1 MSLLDTNNADKKTFN
16 LLAIV
21 VVLVGLSVIFSLLY
35 PGAFS
40 LVVSILWVVLLGIV
54 IVFFALGLLVV
65 IGLKKEA
72 SRLLEVLFEGSL
84 TIIDLIEF
92 IRLSIRKFVS
102 LLRDFLLFIAPF
114 LAFISALFIYVL
126 FILVY
131 KLVGRTYDVTL
142 LTIVLTF
149 IFVSA
154 IGILNSSD
162 RNLTKVDW
170 AAKFTKKFHNYFSD
184 FLEVVLFVFFL
195 TMDSTH
201 LFFLPQNLNIEIRAQ
216 VGTYDL
222 MKRSFM
228 VNDHLKITLNIIIAG
243 ILTEIIRNI
252 IRLLVLSIKEY
263 KARRLQSTERSA
275 VVFKESIRFSF
286 NQSKD
291 DILKFI
297 TFTTILISGFLVFP
311 RLKLL
316 TIAVGSLTSLILD
329 LMFSKRLSSVKGGD
343 LISRIIVKVFKL

>member
-21 VVLVGLSVIFSLLY
+21 VVLVGLSVVFSLLY

-142 LTIVLTF
+142 
-149 IFVSA
+149 
-154 IGILNSSD
+154 
-162 RNLTKVDW
+162 
-170 AAKFTKKFHNYFSD
+170 
-184 FLEVVLFVFFL
+184 
-195 TMDSTH
+195 
-201 LFFLPQNLNIEIRAQ
+201 
-216 VGTYDL
+216 
-222 MKRSFM
+222 
-228 VNDHLKITLNIIIAG
+228 
-243 ILTEIIRNI
+243 
-252 IRLLVLSIKEY
+252 
-263 KARRLQSTERSA
+263 
-275 VVFKESIRFSF
+275 
-286 NQSKD
+286 
-291 DILKFI
+291 
-297 TFTTILISGFLVFP
+297 
-311 RLKLL
+311 
-316 TIAVGSLTSLILD
+316 
-329 LMFSKRLSSVKGGD
+329 
-343 LISRIIVKVFKL
+343 